1 MAVDYHVIGKRL
13 RQARLEKGY
22 TQEQIA
28 EKLDVSI
35 AFLSR
40 IETGSSNINLR
51 RLGQICNI
59 LGVSQGSILEGT
71 SQEQVNYLDKEF
83 AELIKDCSPEKLK
96 LIYKVTKAIVDDN

>member
-1 MAVDYHVIGKRL
+1 MAIDYNVIGERL
-13 RQARLEKGY
+13 KAARIEKGF

-40 IETGSSNINLR
+40 IETGNSHINLR
-51 RLGQICNI
+51 RLDEICNI

-71 SQEQVNYLDKEF
+71 SEESGTYLNKEF
-83 AELIKDCSPEKLK
+83 SDLLKNCPPEKMK
-96 LIYKVTKAIVDDN
+96 LIYKVAKIIIDE